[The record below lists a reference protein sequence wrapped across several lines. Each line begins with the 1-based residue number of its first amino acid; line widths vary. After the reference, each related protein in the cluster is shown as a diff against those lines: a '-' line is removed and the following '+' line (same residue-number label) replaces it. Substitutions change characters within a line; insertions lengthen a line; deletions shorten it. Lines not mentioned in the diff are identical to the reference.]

1 MAEKKKNSKKAA
13 DGAEEI
19 KETPEEKAENTNTEE
34 AVSEEKAAEP
44 TEAEVLKNQLLTVMA
59 EYDNFKKRTVK
70 EKERIYSDS
79 IGSTVAQLLPVI
91 DNLERALASFTETD
105 NEFYKGFEL
114 VLKQTKE
121 IFEKMGVSVIASVG
135 ENFNPEL
142 HSAVMHV
149 EDESVGEN
157 VVVEE
162 FQKGYMYKDKVIRYA
177 MVKVAN

>member
-1 MAEKKKNSKKAA
+1 MAEKKNKKAEKI
-13 DGAEEI
+13 EEI
-19 KETPEEKAENTNTEE
+19 KETAEEKVESASSEE
-34 AVSEEKAAEP
+34 AEAVAEAAEP

-59 EYDNFKKRTVK
+59 EYDNFKKRTAK

-79 IGSTVAQLLPVI
+79 IGSTAAQLLPVI
-91 DNLERALASFTETD
+91 DNLERALASFTDTD

-121 IFEKMGVSVIASVG
+121 IFEKMGVSEIVSVG
-135 ENFNPEL
+135 ESFNPEL

-149 EDESVGEN
+149 EDENFGEN

>member
-1 MAEKKKNSKKAA
+1 MAEKKNKKAEKI
-13 DGAEEI
+13 EEI
-19 KETPEEKAENTNTEE
+19 KETAEEKVESASSEE
-34 AVSEEKAAEP
+34 AEAVAEAAEP

-59 EYDNFKKRTVK
+59 EYDNFKKRTAK

-79 IGSTVAQLLPVI
+79 IGSTAAQLLPVI
-91 DNLERALASFTETD
+91 DNLERALASFADTD

-121 IFEKMGVSVIASVG
+121 IFEKMGVSEIVSVG
-135 ENFNPEL
+135 ESFNPEL

-149 EDESVGEN
+149 EDENFGEN

>member
-1 MAEKKKNSKKAA
+1 MAEKKKNSKKN
-13 DGAEEI
+13 GEVAEDI
-19 KETPEEKAENTNTEE
+19 KETAEKEENTNEE
-34 AVSEEKAAEP
+34 AVENDSEP
-44 TEAEVLKNQLLTVMA
+44 TEAEILKNQLLTVMA

-79 IGSTVAQLLPVI
+79 TGATVAQLLPVI

-121 IFEKMGVSVIASVG
+121 IFEKMGVSEIASVG
-135 ENFNPEL
+135 ESFNPEF
-142 HSAVMHV
+142 HSAVMHI
-149 EDESVGEN
+149 EDDEAGEN